1 MVKAV
6 EGDIND
12 VSGSQDGAALM
23 DNKVTW
29 LGGDSGSLFFL
40 KEKRSHLLI
49 TTFGMLCMNHLL
61 VVTIHLSFAC
71 SRQPPN

>member
-1 MVKAV
+1 
-6 EGDIND
+6 
-12 VSGSQDGAALM
+12 M

-61 VVTIHLSFAC
+61 VVTIYLSFAC